1 MHKAVFNILQKVL
14 VNHFYKVNAGFF
26 LFFFFLLFGVV
37 KGGQLI
43 DYHLSLIHGMIE
55 SAVFLA
61 CVIFIWLLYTLK
73 CVNHITKQLTEPRQR
88 FLITLNTLSA
98 KEQYLY
104 MLFVHVQV
112 YMPVLLYA
120 LLVASIAARQHL
132 FGSMWV
138 VLISNMAMIFFSAI
152 IYRRYLQ
159 RNISESV
166 LKKISVRPFFPK
178 PLFSIPIWFIQKER
192 TPMLLITKFFT
203 LLLLYGFIN
212 LYEPDAPDIRPI
224 ILIMMLIIVSHA
236 AIIQQIRCFEE
247 ERMLFTKNL
256 PVPFIK
262 KFIHLLLMYLLLLLP
277 ELGFMWK
284 GFGLHFQLT
293 DLPQIILFSIS
304 LPAFFHGILLM
315 KDADNESYYRILF
328 GICAFLFFV
337 ILYNPGIILPF
348 VILLV
353 AYSLYR
359 SHLYDF
365 EKEIQPAALSQ

>member
-43 DYHLSLIHGMIE
+43 DYHLSLIQGMIE

-112 YMPVLLYA
+112 YMPVLLYS

-152 IYRRYLQ
+152 IYRRYL
-159 RNISESV
+159 IY
-166 LKKISVRPFFPK
+166 
-178 PLFSIPIWFIQKER
+178 W
-192 TPMLLITKFFT
+192 
-203 LLLLYGFIN
+203 
-212 LYEPDAPDIRPI
+212 
-224 ILIMMLIIVSHA
+224 
-236 AIIQQIRCFEE
+236 RC
-247 ERMLFTKNL
+247 R
-256 PVPFIK
+256 
-262 KFIHLLLMYLLLLLP
+262 
-277 ELGFMWK
+277 
-284 GFGLHFQLT
+284 Q
-293 DLPQIILFSIS
+293 
-304 LPAFFHGILLM
+304 A
-315 KDADNESYYRILF
+315 
-328 GICAFLFFV
+328 
-337 ILYNPGIILPF
+337 
-348 VILLV
+348 
-353 AYSLYR
+353 
-359 SHLYDF
+359 
-365 EKEIQPAALSQ
+365 